1 MKRILISHWVTAGI
15 VLATAVILLG
25 MGRATIC
32 ECGTIKLFYFQ
43 TGTSKGSQHLF
54 DWYSP
59 SHVLHGF
66 IFYAALWLFA
76 RRVPMGWQLA
86 IATLVEAAWEIVDNT
101 DAIINRYREATIAL
115 DYYGDSIV
123 NSRADIAAMF
133 LGFWLFKTVPV
144 WASVLIIIIAEVVVI
159 YAIRDGLALNVLML
173 LYPVEAVKV
182 WQRG

>member
-101 DAIINRYREATIAL
+101 DAIINR
-115 DYYGDSIV
+115 
-123 NSRADIAAMF
+123 
-133 LGFWLFKTVPV
+133 
-144 WASVLIIIIAEVVVI
+144 
-159 YAIRDGLALNVLML
+159 
-173 LYPVEAVKV
+173 
-182 WQRG
+182 

>member
-66 IFYAALWLFA
+66 IFYAALWLFL
-76 RRVPMGWQLA
+76 RRALA
-86 IATLVEAAWEIVDNT
+86 VCAP
-101 DAIINRYREATIAL
+101 
-115 DYYGDSIV
+115 
-123 NSRADIAAMF
+123 RA
-133 LGFWLFKTVPV
+133 
-144 WASVLIIIIAEVVVI
+144 
-159 YAIRDGLALNVLML
+159 DGLAAGDRRIGRSRVGNC
-173 LYPVEAVKV
+173 
-182 WQRG
+182 R